1 VADRPQLA
9 AQPREIR
16 GKHVARLRREG
27 VLPAVVYGHGHD
39 SEAIQ
44 LNAKEFDTVRR
55 HSGRNAIVDLR
66 VGGARRA
73 TPVIVHAIQEHP
85 VNRSALHVD
94 FYVLRMTEELTV
106 DVPVTMTGES
116 EAANQGGGTLL
127 HMLSSVTVRA
137 LPDNLPQ
144 TLELDVTPLTDF
156 DTVLHVRDL
165 VVPDGV
171 TVVTD
176 GEEALARVQAPRLE
190 EEPVAAAEV
199 EGVEEAESVADA
211 DIEGASAETG
221 TGEGAEG
228 S

>member
-9 AQPREIR
+9 AQRREIL
-16 GKHVARLRREG
+16 GKHVARLRRDG

-55 HSGRNAIVDLR
+55 REGRNAIVDLR
-66 VGGARRA
+66 VGGARA

-116 EAANQGGGTLL
+116 EAATQGGGTLL

-144 TLELDVTPLTDF
+144 SLELDVTPLSDF

-165 VVPDGV
+165 AVPDGV

-190 EEPVAAAEV
+190 EEPVATADV
-199 EGVEEAESVADA
+199 EGIEEAESVADE
-211 DIEGASAETG
+211 DIEGASADTPAG
-221 TGEGAEG
+221 GDAAG